1 MLINHLKWVL
11 VRLSTFLLDKGAND
25 KNPIH

>member
-11 VRLSTFLLDKGAND
+11 VKLSAFLLDKGAND
-25 KNPIH
+25 KNPIR